1 MIGLLLSTAGSA
13 GTHATNIGSTVLKH
27 SADSGN
33 GDPLLY
39 FGLNWQVWLIVIIK
53 CLVAF
58 IALLVATALM
68 IWFERKV
75 ISDMQ
80 SRVGPNRAGP
90 WGLLQT
96 LADGTKLIFKEDLL
110 PDRADSFVF
119 KLAPYLSVVPAVL
132 IFTVV
137 PVGGV
142 ITIGSHTFEL
152 QVADPPMGILL
163 VLAMSGIAVYG
174 VMLAGWSSG
183 SKYPLL
189 GSVRASAQ
197 VISYEA
203 ALGMTTVMVVLVSSS
218 LSTRAIVASQS
229 DGFWNWNLIRLGF
242 LPFIFFMIA
251 ITAELTRPPFD
262 LTEADTELVG
272 GFHTEYSSI
281 RFGLFFLAE
290 FMNTITMSAIVVTL
304 FFGGPNGWIP
314 PIPGATIYVPVIWF
328 LLKTAAFCFVYVWF
342 RAALPRLRYDQLM
355 DLGWKRLIPMT
366 LGWLLLVAAVIAWGF
381 AGLILVP
388 VVLLATVVLLRASH
402 LGAERSEEDVVI
414 PAVGRRLSR
423 PPRGVL
429 TPVPAGP
436 TPGTPGGEA

>member
-1 MIGLLLSTAGSA
+1 MTAFL
-13 GTHATNIGSTVLKH
+13 AT
-27 SADSGN
+27 
-33 GDPLLY
+33 DPL
-39 FGLNWQVWLIVIIK
+39 FAQGINWQVLVIVFVK
-53 CLVAF
+53 VLVAF
-58 IALLVATALM
+58 VALLTATAMM

-80 SRVGPNRAGP
+80 SRIGPNRAGP

-96 LADGTKLIFKEDLL
+96 LADGTKLVFKEDLL
-110 PDRADSFVF
+110 PDHADSFTF
-119 KLAPYLSVVPAVL
+119 KLAPYLSVLPAFVA
-132 IFTVV
+132 FAVV

-142 ITIGSHTFEL
+142 IRIGSHIIEL
-152 QVADPPMGILL
+152 QVADPPIGILL

-203 ALGMTTVMVVLVSSS
+203 ALGMTVVTVVLVSRS
-218 LSTRAIVASQS
+218 LSTRAIVVAQS
-229 DGFWNWNLIRLGF
+229 GGFWNWNLIRLGF

-262 LTEADTELVG
+262 LTEAESELVG

-281 RFGLFFLAE
+281 RFGMFYLAE
-290 FMNTITMSAIVVTL
+290 FMNTITMSAVVVTL
-304 FFGGPNGWIP
+304 FFGGPDGLIP
-314 PIPGATIYVPVIWF
+314 PWPGATIYMPIIWF
-328 LLKTAAFCFVYVWF
+328 LLKTVAFCFIYVWF

-366 LGWLLLVAAVIAWGF
+366 LAWLLLVASIVTWHWR
-381 AGLILVP
+381 GLLMVP
-388 VVLLATVVLLRASH
+388 VVLVAGFLLVRAAK
-402 LGAERSEEDVVI
+402 LGADRSEESLVL
-414 PAVGRRLSR
+414 PPVGRRVTPALR
-423 PPRGVL
+423 PREDQGV
-429 TPVPAGP
+429 T
-436 TPGTPGGEA
+436 

>member
-1 MIGLLLSTAGSA
+1 MIAALLSNVPASPDQG
-13 GTHATNIGSTVLKH
+13 G
-27 SADSGN
+27 
-33 GDPLLY
+33 GDPLFLR
-39 FGLNWQVWLIVIIK
+39 GLNWEVLLIVAIK
-53 CLVAF
+53 VLVAF
-58 IALLVATALM
+58 VALLVATALM

-110 PDRADSFVF
+110 PERADSFVF
-119 KLAPYLSVVPAVL
+119 KLAPYLSVIPAVL
-132 IFTVV
+132 IFAVI
-137 PVGGV
+137 PVGG
-142 ITIGSHTFEL
+142 IISLGSHTFEL
-152 QVADPPMGILL
+152 QVSDPPMGILF

-203 ALGMTTVMVVLVSSS
+203 ALGMSVVTVVLVSHS
-218 LSTRAIVASQS
+218 LSTRAIVAAQS
-229 DGFWNWNLIRLGF
+229 NGFWNWNLIRLGF

-262 LTEADTELVG
+262 LTEAEQELVG

-290 FMNTITMSAIVVTL
+290 FMNTITMSAVVVTL
-304 FFGGPNGWIP
+304 FFGGPNGPIP
-314 PIPGATIYVPVIWF
+314 HAVPGATIFLPIIYF
-328 LLKTAAFCFVYVWF
+328 LLKTVAFCFIYVWF

-355 DLGWKRLIPMT
+355 DLGWKRLIPLT
-366 LGWLLLVAAVIAWGF
+366 LAWLLMVASVVTWRWGGLIMLPVVLVAAV
-381 AGLILVP
+381 
-388 VVLLATVVLLRASH
+388 LLTRANQ
-402 LGAERSEEDVVI
+402 LGSGRSEEDAII
-414 PAVGRRLSR
+414 PPVGRRVTSAPRLS
-423 PPRGVL
+423 
-429 TPVPAGP
+429 PAAP
-436 TPGTPGGEA
+436 QGGDA

>member
-1 MIGLLLSTAGSA
+1 VIAALGSLA
-13 GTHATNIGSTVLKH
+13 ALAIHQTPLQTSPDHGT
-27 SADSGN
+27 
-33 GDPLLY
+33 GDPL
-39 FGLNWQVWLIVIIK
+39 FFAGLNWEVILIVLIK
-53 CLVAF
+53 VLVAF
-58 IALLVATALM
+58 VVLLVATALM

-96 LADGTKLIFKEDLL
+96 LADGTKLVFKEDLL
-110 PDRADSFVF
+110 PDRADAFVF
-119 KLAPYLSVVPAVL
+119 KLAPYLSVIPAVA
-132 IFTVV
+132 IFAVV
-137 PVGGV
+137 PVGGT
-142 ITIGSHTFEL
+142 ITLGSHTFEL
-152 QVADPPMGILL
+152 QVSDPPMGILW

-203 ALGMTTVMVVLVSSS
+203 ALGMTTVMVVLVSHS

-229 DGFWNWNLIRLGF
+229 HGFWNWNLIRLGF

-262 LTEADTELVG
+262 LTEAEQELVG

-290 FMNTITMSAIVVTL
+290 FMNTITMSAVVVTL
-304 FFGGPNGWIP
+304 FFGGPNG
-314 PIPGATIYVPVIWF
+314 PIPDITGASIFLPIIYF

-366 LGWLLLVAAVIAWGF
+366 LGWLLVVAAVLAWGWS
-381 AGLILVP
+381 GLLILP
-388 VVLLATVVLLRASH
+388 VIVVAAVLLTRANK
-402 LGAERSEEDVVI
+402 LGANRSEEDVII
-414 PAVGRRLSR
+414 PSVGERVTRAPRLS
-423 PPRGVL
+423 PL
-429 TPVPAGP
+429 T
-436 TPGTPGGEA
+436 TPPGGEA